1 MSKKLSKA
9 YVICRGG
16 ILTGITV
23 LFQSAPVL
31 LPAIGMALSPLSSLP
46 VLLAAVID
54 IPMGIVVL
62 LSSAIIIFTVSPQ
75 EAIFFLLTTGP
86 LGITIGCLLYRKGWI
101 LTLLLSTACLFTG
114 MVVLTYVID
123 IPAFGDLSNSFS
135 LTVILFYLVFAFIY
149 AGLWTFC
156 TRKLIS
162 MLRKLG
168 LI

>member
-16 ILTGITV
+16 ILTGITA

-62 LSSAIIIFTVSPQ
+62 LSSAIIIFMVSPQ
-75 EAIFFLLTTGP
+75 EAIIFILTTGP
-86 LGITIGCLLYRKGWI
+86 LGFAIGCLLYRKGWI
-101 LTLLLSTACLFTG
+101 LTLLLSSVCLFTG
-114 MVVLTYVID
+114 TVVLTYIVD
-123 IPAFGDLSNSFS
+123 IPALGDLSKSFS
-135 LTVILFYLVFAFIY
+135 LSIVLFYLIFAFIY
-149 AGLWTFC
+149 SSLWTFC

>member
-62 LSSAIIIFTVSPQ
+62 LSSAIIIFMVSPQ
-75 EAIFFLLTTGP
+75 EAIIFILTTGP
-86 LGITIGCLLYRKGWI
+86 LGITIGCSLYRKGWI
-101 LTLLLSTACLFTG
+101 LTLLLSTVCLFTG
-114 MVVLTYVID
+114 MVVLTYIVD
-123 IPAFGDLSNSFS
+123 IPAFGDLSKSFS
-135 LTVILFYLVFAFIY
+135 LAIVLFYLIFAFIY
-149 AGLWTFC
+149 SSLWTFC
-156 TRKLIS
+156 IKRLIS
-162 MLRKLG
+162 TLKKLG